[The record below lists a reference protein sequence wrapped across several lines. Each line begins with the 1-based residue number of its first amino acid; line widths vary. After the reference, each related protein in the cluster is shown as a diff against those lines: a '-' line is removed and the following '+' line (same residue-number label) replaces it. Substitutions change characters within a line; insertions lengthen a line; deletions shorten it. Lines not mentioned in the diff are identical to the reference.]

1 MKINI
6 CSGKKQSCYKE
17 KKRSVEF
24 NGVFRVKVGLPLNS
38 SRMTVSI
45 ALVQKTQWGGWSKN
59 NQKGS

>member
-1 MKINI
+1 MEINI

-24 NGVFRVKVGLPLNS
+24 SGVFRVKVGLHVELFS
-38 SRMTVSI
+38 DDSI

-59 NQKGS
+59 NQKES